1 LAASWTGLPIPAARS
16 SRDVKTN
23 REGDPEPVKNFYFW
37 QFFWLPRN
45 V

>member
-23 REGDPEPVKNFYFW
+23 REGDPN
-37 QFFWLPRN
+37 R
-45 V
+45 